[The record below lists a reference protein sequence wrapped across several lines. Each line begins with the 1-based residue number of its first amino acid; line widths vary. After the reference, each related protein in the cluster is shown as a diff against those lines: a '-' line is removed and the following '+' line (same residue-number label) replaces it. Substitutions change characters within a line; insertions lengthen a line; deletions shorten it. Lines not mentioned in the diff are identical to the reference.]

1 MRHACVCMS
10 VRRDSLTTRHRGHGL
25 AYTYVASMLATFASR
40 ILFAALRKNFVP
52 APEDL
57 KVGRR
62 LLEATACWAVV
73 NLLVSTPTF
82 EYLCG
87 NSASGHAL
95 RRALFMGSAVVK
107 FRQVRRV
114 AGLVEGRAV
123 VEQVFVLAATGAAST
138 FSRAVTNQWVTI
150 ESQDSMDMWMTGL
163 GRTARELRRYAV
175 MGMCLIASRAST
187 AEEMMSRLRCRGDVG
202 AMLAPM
208 CFDDEFDIASMTRE
222 FALTAVFAYIVDIH
236 LASAA
241 TAVTKFKR
249 MPPRAGLRREAKQ
262 KTT

>member
-1 MRHACVCMS
+1 MCVK
-10 VRRDSLTTRHRGHGL
+10 RDSLRTRHGGHGL

-52 APEDL
+52 APEDF

-73 NLLVSTPTF
+73 NLLVSTQTF

-87 NSASGHAL
+87 NSASGHTI
-95 RRALFMGSAVVK
+95 RRVLFFGSAVVK

-114 AGLVEGRAV
+114 ASLVEGRAV
-123 VEQVFVLAATGAAST
+123 VEQVLVLAATGAAST

-150 ESQDSMDMWMTGL
+150 GSQDRMVVWMTGL
-163 GRTARELRRYAV
+163 GRTARELRRYAAI
-175 MGMCLIASRAST
+175 GTWLIALRALT
-187 AEEMMSRLRCRGDVG
+187 AEEITSLLRCRGDVG
-202 AMLAPM
+202 ATLAPM
-208 CFDDEFDIASMTRE
+208 CFDDDLDVASMTRGL
-222 FALTAVFAYIVDIH
+222 ALTAILAYIVDIH

-241 TAVTKFKR
+241 IAVSKFKR
-249 MPPRAGLRREAKQ
+249 KPLRAGERERRKAGKE